1 MGELVDPAYLKFAAL
16 IARAGSNPAI
26 PTKQGITMKIP
37 KHRVFLMA
45 GILLCA
51 TTYVLLPKDA
61 KAQDSAAF
69 MMQQQAVQNALMAAS
84 FDDTNDSK
92 RKAPQAPVKPATLYR
107 ERVPGKPEQGFVPVT
122 AAPVAPVKYI
132 QSRVSLY
139 GKEISMLDDVEK
151 SVKCYMTPQSYGTP
165 ISCVKY

>member
-1 MGELVDPAYLKFAAL
+1 
-16 IARAGSNPAI
+16 
-26 PTKQGITMKIP
+26 MKIP

-51 TTYVLLPKDA
+51 TTYVLLPNDA

-84 FDDTNDSK
+84 FDDSNDSK
-92 RKAPQAPVKPATLYR
+92 RKAPQAPVRPATLYR
-107 ERVPGKPEQGFVPVT
+107 ERVPGKPEEGFVPVT
-122 AAPVAPVKYI
+122 AAPTAPVKYI
-132 QSRVSLY
+132 QSRVRVYSDT
-139 GKEISMLDDVEK
+139 IQMVDDVERR
-151 SVKCYMTPQSYGTP
+151 VKCYIPYNSGYPQA